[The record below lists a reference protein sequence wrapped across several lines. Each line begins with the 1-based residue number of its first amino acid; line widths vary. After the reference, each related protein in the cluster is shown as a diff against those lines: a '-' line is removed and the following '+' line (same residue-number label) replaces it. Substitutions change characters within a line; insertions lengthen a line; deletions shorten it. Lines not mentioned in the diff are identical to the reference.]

1 MSVGRT
7 RTFVGLLAG
16 GVVVLGGCTNVQTN
30 NVARTDGAVLASAP
44 VDHVPT
50 FYADA
55 LPILQQ
61 NCVAC
66 HQPDGPKVGGL
77 TAPMSLIAYEDARPW
92 ASRIKRA
99 LETGYMPPW
108 GAHAQHEGTF
118 KDERY
123 IPDADKQTLIAWV
136 DAGAL
141 AGNPADARAWE
152 TRVAAGEALQSGIT
166 LPPSGWWI
174 GDPDLVVGFSEPVHV
189 ADDVRDWQPTL
200 TMPVP
205 EGQHTE
211 ARWVSKAELR
221 PGGPWVHHIVS
232 SHMGVGVPGR
242 GPFTYPKGWG
252 VLLPEDPYI
261 TVNMHYH
268 KDPGPG
274 SSVEDLTRAA
284 FIFYEPGDVID
295 YVVDT
300 DLNFTREFKIPAG
313 DPNYEVKHQR
323 LFEEDTYL
331 LSMGPH
337 MHYRGKAV
345 KYELEYPDG
354 KMETLLWV
362 PDYDFNWQF
371 LYEYEEPLLVPA
383 GSKLHMTWW
392 FDNSEDNP
400 FNPDPTVDVVYGA
413 ATTDEMANARIYFA
427 PVTKQGIVVGGEI
440 PEELL
445 GQARTREERRRARAE
460 AQTAGQA
467 RR

>member
-7 RTFVGLLAG
+7 KTFVGLLAG
-16 GVVVLGGCTNVQTN
+16 GVVVLGGCANVQTN
-30 NVARTDGAVLASAP
+30 SVARTDGAVLASAP

-123 IPDADKQTLIAWV
+123 IPDADEQTLIAWV

-141 AGNPADARAWE
+141 AGDPADARAWE
-152 TRVAAGEALQSGIT
+152 ARVAAGEALQSGTT

-274 SSVEDLTRAA
+274 TGVQDLTQAA
-284 FIFYEPGDVID
+284 FVFYEPGDVID

-300 DLNFTREFKIPAG
+300 DLNFTREFMIPAG

-440 PEELL
+440 PEEFFE
-445 GQARTREERRRARAE
+445 QARTREERRRARAE

>member
-16 GVVVLGGCTNVQTN
+16 GVVVLGGCANVQTN
-30 NVARTDGAVLASAP
+30 SVARTDGAVLASAP

-152 TRVAAGEALQSGIT
+152 ARVAAGEALQSGTT

-261 TVNMHYH
+261 TVSMHYH

-284 FIFYEPGDVID
+284 FVFYEPGDVID

-313 DPNYEVKHQR
+313 DPIYEVKHQR

-445 GQARTREERRRARAE
+445 EQARTREERRRARAE

>member
-16 GVVVLGGCTNVQTN
+16 GVVVLGGCANVQTN
-30 NVARTDGAVLASAP
+30 SVARTDGAVLASAP

-152 TRVAAGEALQSGIT
+152 ARVAAEGALQSGTT

-242 GPFTYPKGWG
+242 GPFTYPRGWG

-261 TVNMHYH
+261 TVSMHYH

-284 FIFYEPGDVID
+284 FVFYEPGDVID

-300 DLNFTREFKIPAG
+300 DLNFTREFMIPAG

-345 KYELEYPDG
+345 KYALEYPDG

>member
-1 MSVGRT
+1 MSVVGN
-7 RTFVGLLAG
+7 RTFTGLLAVG
-16 GVVVLGGCTNVQTN
+16 IVGLSGCANVQRSG
-30 NVARTDGAVLASAP
+30 VEGTDSAVFASASF
-44 VDHVPT
+44 DDVPT

-66 HQPDGPKVGGL
+66 HQPDGPSLGGL
-77 TAPMSLIAYEDARPW
+77 TAPMSLITYEDARPW

-108 GAHAQHEGTF
+108 GAHAQHKGTF

-123 IPDADKQTLIAWV
+123 ISDVDKAALIAWV
-136 DAGAL
+136 DAGAP
-141 AGNPADARAWE
+141 AGDPADAKAWE
-152 TRVAAGEALQSGIT
+152 ARVAAGEVEQSGAS

-174 GDPDLVVGFSEPVHV
+174 GDPHLVLKFAEPVHV
-189 ADDVRDWQPTL
+189 ADEVRDWQPTFDL
-200 TMPVP
+200 PVP

-211 ARWVSKAELR
+211 PRWVSKTELR

-242 GPFTYPKGWG
+242 GPFTYPEGWG

-261 TVNMHYH
+261 TLNMHYH
-268 KDPGPG
+268 KEPGRG
-274 SSVEDLTRAA
+274 SSVEDLTQAG
-284 FIFYEPGDVID
+284 FVFYEPGDVID
-295 YVVDT
+295 HVVDT

-313 DPNYEVKHQR
+313 DPNHEVKHQR
-323 LFEEDTYL
+323 LFKEDTYL
-331 LSMGPH
+331 LSMAPH

-345 KYELEYPDG
+345 KYELEYPSG

-371 LYEYEEPLLVPA
+371 LYEYEEPLFAPA

-392 FDNSEDNP
+392 FDNSADNLY
-400 FNPDPTVDVVYGA
+400 NPDPTVDVVYGA
-413 ATTDEMANARIYFA
+413 ATTDEMANGRIYFA
-427 PVTKQGIVVGGEI
+427 PATKRGIIVGEEI
-440 PEELL
+440 PQDLL
-445 GQARTREERRRARAE
+445 EQAHQREKQRRRRAAEVRA
-460 AQTAGQA
+460 GRV